1 MRRRWDGDERGHGVA
16 GGEAHLPH
24 ARRLVQ
30 ALERPDWVA
39 EDPQL
44 HLLPHL
50 ERAALGLGFGLGGA
64 TQDGATY
71 ELRLTWLGEQGRRP
85 LRRAA
90 HALIG
95 AVAEESTH
103 VAEWVGGDAVVF
115 EVATGMVAEDAHFAP
130 HGHLLRLRIQTGRA
144 A

>member
-1 MRRRWDGDERGHGVA
+1 MQRRWDGDDRGRGVA
-16 GGEAHLPH
+16 SGESHAPH
-24 ARRLVQ
+24 ARRLVA
-30 ALERPDWVA
+30 ALERADWVA
-39 EDPQL
+39 EDPEV

-50 ERAALGLGFGLGGA
+50 ERAALALGFGLGGA
-64 TQDGATY
+64 AVDGATY

-103 VAEWVGGDAVVF
+103 VAEWVDGDTVVF
-115 EVATGMVAEDAHFAP
+115 DVATGMVAEDAPFTP
-130 HGHLLRLRIQTGRA
+130 HGHLLRLRIG
-144 A
+144 

>member
-16 GGEAHLPH
+16 AGDSHVPH
-24 ARRLVQ
+24 VRRLAE
-30 ALERPDWVA
+30 ALELPDWVA
-39 EDPQL
+39 EDPEL

-64 TQDGATY
+64 AVDGATY
-71 ELRLTWLGEQGRRP
+71 ELRLQWLGDQGRRP

-95 AVAEESTH
+95 SVAEESTH
-103 VAEWVGGDAVVF
+103 VAEWVDGDTVVF
-115 EVATGMVAEDAHFAP
+115 DVATGMVDPDAYFAP
-130 HGHLLRLRIQTGRA
+130 HGHLLRLRVQTGRA

>member
-1 MRRRWDGDERGHGVA
+1 MRRRWDGDERGHGIA
-16 GGEAHLPH
+16 GGESHAPL
-24 ARRLVQ
+24 ARRLVR
-30 ALERPDWVA
+30 ALELPDWVA
-39 EDPQL
+39 EDPEI

-64 TQDGATY
+64 AMDGATY
-71 ELRLTWLGEQGRRP
+71 ELRLTWLGEKGRRP

-103 VAEWVGGDAVVF
+103 VFEWVDDDAVVF
-115 EVATGMVAEDAHFAP
+115 DVATGMVAEDGHFAP
-130 HGHLLRLRIQTGRA
+130 HGHLLRLRIQSARA

>member
-1 MRRRWDGDERGHGVA
+1 M
-16 GGEAHLPH
+16 PH
-24 ARRLVQ
+24 VRRLAQ
-30 ALERPDWVA
+30 ALERPDWVT
-39 EDPQL
+39 EDPDV

-71 ELRLTWLGEQGRRP
+71 ELRLQWLGEQGRGP

-103 VAEWVGGDAVVF
+103 VAEWVDGDTVVF
-115 EVATGMVAEDAHFAP
+115 DIATGSVDDDAHFAP
-130 HGHLLRLRIQTGRA
+130 HGHLLRLRIR
-144 A
+144 